1 MRLKALVLCSSSAA
15 ALTFAAHPAFTQTP
29 PVPSDQASNPTAA
42 PVEAADVG
50 SAEIVVTGLRRSLQ
64 SAQNIKRNAE
74 QQIDAVVAEDI
85 GKLPDI
91 AVSDTAARIPG
102 VQVNRGGGE
111 ANQVLVRG
119 LPNFTTTYNGR
130 EIFTAETRLVALQD
144 FPSAGIA
151 ALEIYKT
158 STANLVEPGL
168 AGLINVRSRRPFD
181 FKGLEIA
188 GSVWG
193 QYLKQSGSKDPNGNL
208 LISDRWDTSV
218 GEIGALI
225 NMSYTKLKYLDS
237 TRSNTDFVAVTGIG
251 PNGSTIRFPDI
262 QRIDYGSGNRSRP
275 SINGALQWRPMPGL
289 EFYAEGLWQGFRNKL
304 SDRELTVP
312 LWGGSAYTNV
322 VPQSSSDLLQSVTVT
337 SPFRPDGWQGG
348 TFNKTNTYQYAIG
361 GSYEA
366 DALRITT
373 DLSHT
378 KSTFTGSTE
387 SVDYAFTHPFTVNA
401 NSTVPSF
408 DLVGFDPANPAN
420 YQYRGLYEEHQV
432 ARGSDWQFRTDLEY
446 RTGWSLIDKIQVG
459 VRYVDRKAHREYGN
473 RYYGG
478 DPILAQNI
486 PFSAVPLDY
495 ELFRSGFRGDGNT
508 QPVKVWLAPTYSSIR
523 DNIVKMRQFSIDH
536 GATNY
541 TLENVAPD
549 PLQTYDAGEK
559 SYAAY
564 VQLHYGLGGGLV
576 DGDIGVRA
584 VRTKDSI
591 VGNTAIAGAIT
602 PVDLHSSH
610 TDWLPNINA
619 RIHLTSAL
627 QLRLAATKTRTRPD
641 FSQLNPGGSVDAPC
655 ETSNSGCV
663 RHLNGGNPYLTPIKS
678 NNYDASLEY
687 YFSRSGSASAAIF
700 RRDIK
705 GFIQTY
711 TQTIDDPTYGTV
723 QATRP
728 YNSNKGRIDG
738 FEAQVQ
744 SFLDFPSLP
753 EWVRGFGAMANV
765 TYLDTKV
772 TLPAALGGTDAPL
785 LGVSKWTYNLAGMY
799 EHGGLSVR
807 LSYNYRNHFLSRTEP
822 RGADHYSETTHGIS
836 RLDLSTSYTLFKNL
850 TIFGDWVNMLGHPYR
865 SDLTY
870 TFANGPAVTF
880 PRAVRY
886 EETVYSAGIR
896 FRF

>member
-1 MRLKALVLCSSSAA
+1 MRLKTLVLCSTSGVALALAASPISA
-15 ALTFAAHPAFTQTP
+15 QTA
-29 PVPSDQASNPTAA
+29 PVPSGQPTDPAAA
-42 PVEAADVG
+42 PVNTGDAA
-50 SAEIVVTGLRRSLQ
+50 STEIVVTGLRRSLQ

-74 QQIDAVVAEDI
+74 QQIDSIVAEDI

-111 ANQVLVRG
+111 AGQVLVRG

-158 STANLVEPGL
+158 STSNLVEPGL

-181 FKGLEIA
+181 FKGLEVA

-193 QYLKQSGSKDPNGNL
+193 QYMKQSGAKDPNGNV
-208 LISDRWDTSV
+208 LISDRWKTGA
-218 GEIGALI
+218 GEFGALL
-225 NMSYTKLKYLDS
+225 NMSYTKLEYLDS
-237 TRSNTDFVAVTGIG
+237 TRSNTDFVAVNGIG
-251 PNGSTIRFPDI
+251 AGGSNIRFPDI

-275 SINGALQWRPMPGL
+275 SINGALQWRPAPGL
-289 EFYAEGLWQGFRNKL
+289 EFYAEGLWQGFRNKV

-312 LWGGSAYTNV
+312 LWGGSSYTNV
-322 VPQSSSDLLQSVTVT
+322 VPQQGSDLLDTVTVT
-337 SPFRPDGWQGG
+337 NPFRPDGFQGG
-348 TFNKTNTYQYAIG
+348 TYNKTNTYQYAVG
-361 GSYEA
+361 GSY
-366 DALRITT
+366 DAGRLRITT
-373 DLSHT
+373 DLAHT
-378 KSTFTGSTE
+378 KSTFTGSTA

-401 NSTVPSF
+401 NSTEPSF

-420 YQYRGLYEEHQV
+420 YIYRGFYEEHQI
-432 ARGSDWQFRTDLEY
+432 ARGTDWQFRTDLEY
-446 RTGWSLIDKIQVG
+446 TTGWSVIDKLQAG
-459 VRYVDRKAHREYGN
+459 FRYVDRKAHREYGN
-473 RYYGG
+473 RYGGG
-478 DPILAQNI
+478 DPILNQNI

-495 ELFRSGFRGDGNT
+495 QLFRTGFRGDGGT
-508 QPVKVWLAPTYSSIR
+508 QRVQVWLAPTYSSIR
-523 DNIVKMRQFSIDH
+523 DNLVKLRQFSIDH
-536 GATNY
+536 GQTQF
-541 TLENVAPD
+541 TLDNVAPD

-559 SYAAY
+559 SYAGY
-564 VQLHYGLGGGLV
+564 VQAHYAFADGLV
-576 DGDIGVRA
+576 DGDVGVRL
-584 VRTKDSI
+584 VRTNDTI
-591 VGNTAIAGAIT
+591 VGNTAISGTIT
-602 PVDLHSSH
+602 PLDLHSSH

-619 RIHLTSAL
+619 RIHLTREL

-641 FSQLNPGGSVDAPC
+641 FGQLNPGGSVDAPC
-655 ETSNSGCV
+655 DASNSGCV
-663 RHLNGGNPYLTPIKS
+663 RHLNGGNPYLSPIKS
-678 NNYDASLEY
+678 NNYDASLEW
-687 YFSRSGSASAAIF
+687 YFSRTGSASAAIF
-700 RRDIK
+700 RRDIT

-711 TQTIDDPTYGTV
+711 TQSITDPTYGDV

-728 YNSNKGRIDG
+728 FNSNKGRIDG
-738 FEAQVQ
+738 FEGQVQ
-744 SFLDFPSLP
+744 SFLDFDSLP
-753 EWVRGFGAMANV
+753 EWVRGFGAVANV
-765 TYLDTKV
+765 TYLDTSL
-772 TLPAALGGTDAPL
+772 TLPQALGGSTAPF

-807 LSYNYRNHFLSRTEP
+807 LSYNYRDHFLSRTEP
-822 RGADHYSETTHGIS
+822 RGADHYSETTHGIG

-850 TIFGDWVNMLGHPYR
+850 TIFGDWVNMLGKPYR

-870 TFANGPAVTF
+870 TFANGPTVTF